1 MEKTRARPC
10 KRAQPQGSGMVKW
23 NRPHYCAALLESA
36 ALRGGSSAADRTRF
50 IALERDSLPGKANA
64 SPGKFAGVVHQEIDP
79 VSLRS
84 RGQGLRK
91 QPRSET
97 SARAPSPHRPSE
109 ATPGACS
116 GAARVRGVRAIGVAP
131 VPVD

>member
-1 MEKTRARPC
+1 MEKSARSALQARAAARLG
-10 KRAQPQGSGMVKW
+10 QGEVEQ
-23 NRPHYCAALLESA
+23 AALLRGAVGVS

-50 IALERDSLPGKANA
+50 IALERNSLPGKANA
-64 SPGKFAGVVHQEIDP
+64 IPGKFAGVVHQEIDP

-97 SARAPSPHRPSE
+97 SASSPEP
-109 ATPGACS
+109 AQT
-116 GAARVRGVRAIGVAP
+116 V
-131 VPVD
+131 